1 MVPGGRPLIAIGY
14 NYNLWK
20 VIYFIVI
27 EFVRTTNSGP
37 PYLSKYTD
45 QFSNFS
51 ICPVSR
57 PLVMYKFFG
66 SVNDVES
73 HNKSRWSDLAL
84 EKLWVT
90 QRGWIRLYATVT
102 TEMNI
107 NNCWKL
113 FSYGVKR
120 DNYDK
125 SIGIR

>member
-1 MVPGGRPLIAIGY
+1 MV
-14 NYNLWK
+14 
-20 VIYFIVI
+20 
-27 EFVRTTNSGP
+27 
-37 PYLSKYTD
+37 D
-45 QFSNFS
+45 
-51 ICPVSR
+51 
-57 PLVMYKFFG
+57 
-66 SVNDVES
+66 S